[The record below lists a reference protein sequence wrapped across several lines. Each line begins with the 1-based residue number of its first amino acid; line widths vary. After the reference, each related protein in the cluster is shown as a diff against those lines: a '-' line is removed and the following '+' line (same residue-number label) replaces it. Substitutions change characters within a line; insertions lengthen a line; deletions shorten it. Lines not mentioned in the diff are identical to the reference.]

1 VKFLFLSTHSTE
13 ALIEKTQLYCRSKGI
28 EVVRI
33 NLEDLIPNTTNSFQI
48 TMQDND
54 VSFVIQDQIHHLSDF
69 SLVWKR
75 RISDNF
81 LSPGRVFETYG
92 NSITIQLKKE
102 LTKEIYEVRDLL
114 LHYTRKLKIAI
125 VNDYDPICLSKPF
138 QSITASDFHLKV
150 PSTLVSNSM
159 SYINSFIASGDSITK
174 AMFGLGYFVDE
185 KHIMSIKT
193 TSLDL
198 KYTESVSNDS
208 IFPSFLQKQIKSK
221 YELKCILVGEQLHC
235 IKQYSEDGY
244 IPTTDIK
251 EAYRNKQITNV
262 EYTLNEAVKSNVIKM
277 CKYFKLD
284 LCTMDIIRNTDEEYV
299 FIEINPDGIIEYYSE
314 FLTTSIHESIYQ
326 LFLKKLN

>member
-1 VKFLFLSTHSTE
+1 MKFLFLSTHSTE
-13 ALIEKTQLYCRSKGI
+13 ALIEKTQLYCLSKGI
-28 EVVRI
+28 DVVRI
-33 NLEDLIPNTTNSFQI
+33 NIEDLIPNAINGFQI
-48 TMQDND
+48 ILKDTD
-54 VSFVIQDQIHHLSDF
+54 VSFIIKGEVHYLKDF

-81 LSPGRVFETYG
+81 LSPERVFKAYKD
-92 NSITIQLKKE
+92 SIPVALKRS
-102 LTKEIYEVRDLL
+102 LIKEIYEVRDLL
-114 LHYTRKLKIAI
+114 LHYTRKFKIPI

-159 SYINSFIASGDSITK
+159 SHINSFIASGDSITK
-174 AMFGLGYFVDE
+174 AIFGLGYFVDE

-193 TSLDL
+193 TSLDQ
-198 KYTESVSNDS
+198 KYTDTVTNEIV
-208 IFPSFLQKQIKSK
+208 FPSFLQRQIKSK

-235 IKQYSEDGY
+235 IKQYSEEGD

-262 EYTLNEAVKSNVIKM
+262 EYTLDKTVTKNVINM

-299 FIEINPDGIIEYYSE
+299 FIEINPDGIIEYYAE
-314 FLTTSIHESIYQ
+314 FLTTSIHEHIFQ
-326 LFLKKLN
+326 LFLGKLN